1 MVSEFI
7 ELRSPTGNNRPT
19 GNNSPARFLGIWD
32 DFWVIWAHAMRPDG
46 FLGYLGFLGAV
57 FGLFGRTQFDQ
68 LTDHGAPLPLAQ

>member
-1 MVSEFI
+1 HAM
-7 ELRSPTGNNRPT
+7 RPD
-19 GNNSPARFLGIWD
+19 GFGGGFGGFGFFGGG
-32 DFWVIWAHAMRPDG
+32 FWVIWAHAMRPDG